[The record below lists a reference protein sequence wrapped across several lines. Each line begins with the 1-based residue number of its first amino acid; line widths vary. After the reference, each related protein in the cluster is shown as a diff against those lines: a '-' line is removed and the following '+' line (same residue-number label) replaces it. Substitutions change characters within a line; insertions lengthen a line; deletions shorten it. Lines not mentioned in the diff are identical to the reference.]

1 MTKIIRA
8 KIKHM
13 KIIKSEAG
21 KRIKKNISKEPAS
34 SKIEPSSFS
43 PDLLD

>member
-8 KIKHM
+8 KITHM

-21 KRIKKNISKEPAS
+21 KIIRKNISKKSAS
-34 SKIEPSSFS
+34 SKIEPPSFS
-43 PDLLD
+43 PDILD

>member
-8 KIKHM
+8 KITHM

-21 KRIKKNISKEPAS
+21 KIIKKNISNEPAS
-34 SKIEPSSFS
+34 SKDEPPSFFS
-43 PDLLD
+43 DIPD